1 MLSFPNSKI
10 NLGLSVTEK
19 RNDGFH
25 NIETLMIPIG
35 LCDVLEVIVSPD
47 VKFSFTTSGLKINGK
62 TNQNLVIKA
71 WDMLRDKFQLPPV
84 KIHLHKV
91 IPMGAGLGGGSA
103 DAAFL
108 IKGVNELFNL
118 NLSIEQMQAFAL
130 ELGSDCP
137 FFIENKPVI
146 ARGRGE
152 LFEEVKLD
160 LKRFRIV
167 IAKPDFHIDTAD
179 AYSQIIPSIKATSL
193 KEIIEMP
200 IDTWKG
206 LLTNDFEKPV
216 FEQFPSIKNIK
227 EELYKMGAIYTSM
240 SGSGSAV
247 FGIFKDVPDISPM
260 FPDCFVWG
268 CTTNFHFRRKQ
279 P

>member
-1 MLSFPNSKI
+1 MLSFPNAKI

-19 RNDGFH
+19 RPDGFH

-35 LCDVLEVIVSPD
+35 LCDVIEVIAAPETQ
-47 VKFSFTTSGLKINGK
+47 FSFTTSGLKINGK

-71 WDMLRDKFQLPPV
+71 WDILRDKFQLPPV

-108 IKGVNELFNL
+108 IKNINLLFNL
-118 NLSIEQMQAFAL
+118 KLSIKEMQSIAL

-146 ARGRGE
+146 ARSRGE

-160 LKRFRIV
+160 LKCFKIV
-167 IAKPDFHIDTAD
+167 IVKPDFHIDTAY
-179 AYSQIIPSIKATSL
+179 AYSQITPSL
-193 KEIIEMP
+193 KASPLKEKIEMP
-200 IDTWKG
+200 IDSWKG

-216 FEQFPSIKNIK
+216 FEQIPSIRKIK
-227 EELYKMGAIYTSM
+227 EKLYKMGATYTSM

-247 FGIFKDVPDISPM
+247 FGLFREVPDISPM

>member
-1 MLSFPNSKI
+1 MISFPNSKI

-19 RNDGFH
+19 RPDGFH
-25 NIETLMIPIG
+25 NLETLMMPTG

-47 VKFSFTTSGLKINGK
+47 AKFLFTTSGLKINSEK
-62 TNQNLVIKA
+62 TQNLVIKA

-91 IPMGAGLGGGSA
+91 VPMGAGLGGGSS
-103 DAAFL
+103 DAAFT
-108 IKGVNELFNL
+108 IKNINSLFNL
-118 NLSIEQMQAFAL
+118 KLSKKEMQAFAL

-137 FFIENKPVI
+137 FFIENKAVI

-152 LFEEVKLD
+152 LFEKVKLD
-160 LKRFRIV
+160 LKGFKIV
-167 IAKPDFHIDTAD
+167 IVKPDFHIDTAD
-179 AYSQIIPSIKATSL
+179 AYSQIITSFKATPL

-200 IDTWKG
+200 IDIWKG

-227 EELYKMGAIYTSM
+227 EELYKMGATYTSM

-247 FGIFKDVPDISPM
+247 FGLFKDVPDIGSG
-260 FPDCFVWG
+260 FPDCFVWTG
-268 CTTNFHFRRKQ
+268 KT
-279 P
+279 